1 MKMVWLLWGNNHRT
15 IENPWVE
22 AVFDDQVLAEMH
34 LRLLREDTADS
45 RGFHYWIQE
54 KQITKA

>member
-1 MKMVWLLWGNNHRT
+1 MKMVWLLWGSSKT
-15 IENPWVE
+15 EIDPWVE

-34 LRLLREDTADS
+34 LRLLREATADS

>member
-15 IENPWVE
+15 TENPWVE
-22 AVFDDQVLAEMH
+22 AVFDDQVLAEMC
-34 LRLLREDTADS
+34 LRQLLTTTNH
-45 RGFHYWIQE
+45 HYWIQE

>member
-1 MKMVWLLWGNNHRT
+1 MKMVWLLWGSSKT
-15 IENPWVE
+15 EIDPWVE
-22 AVFDDQVLAEMH
+22 AVFDDKVLAEMH